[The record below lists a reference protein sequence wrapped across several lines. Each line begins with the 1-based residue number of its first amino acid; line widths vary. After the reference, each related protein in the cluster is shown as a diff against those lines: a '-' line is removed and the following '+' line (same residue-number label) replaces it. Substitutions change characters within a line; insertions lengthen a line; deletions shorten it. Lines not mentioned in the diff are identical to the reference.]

1 MESCRLNVY
10 WYSLDN
16 LGTILQQNQVLIYKQ
31 CAAYMLISSGER
43 ILDKTTLLFRSNIYK
58 RLTSID
64 IDMSLYSKCLRAFLV
79 H

>member
-43 ILDKTTLLFRSNIYK
+43 ILDKINNIIVEK
-58 RLTSID
+58 
-64 IDMSLYSKCLRAFLV
+64 
-79 H
+79 